1 MRNYLFLTAA
11 FVVMTAKP
19 QINEKEKLSIERVVE
34 KLSLNATTAHAER
47 LKMKNALIEYDNYTK
62 SFLPSISFSFLPV
75 QFNRSLR
82 LLQNASDGSYS
93 YVEDYSNSSSG
104 GVNIKQKIGITGG
117 EITAGSSLNYLR
129 EFSRNRNSF
138 NSTIFNFGYSQ
149 SLLGGGKTYRY
160 ESRLQRVEKEL
171 ALKNYCSAISSVQ
184 RNALSLYLD
193 AFLNKLE
200 SDLSKKDVAIND
212 TLLSIAK
219 LKRQQRIITE
229 YDYNQIELQNLNTR
243 YAERKCKNSM
253 EEAMRKLT
261 TFLNIDSEIELAEP
275 DCSLLPLQIGEI
287 IVMEKVQKN
296 NPQRLEKQSKIIQ
309 AQAALHKARLQTTI
323 NGTLSINYGANQY
336 AESLTDAYANYN
348 SRQAV
353 SIGFQIPIFGW
364 GINRNKRKI
373 AKNLYESTMMQIETE
388 QKEFDNSIR
397 EQINGYNHAI
407 NTLKIAELTFVLSK
421 KQYRLAVKKF
431 ELGSISVYELTSA
444 DKEQYAA
451 MKQYYAAINNLYTSY
466 YALRHLAL
474 YDFAEKKD
482 LEDIFIHK

>member
-1 MRNYLFLTAA
+1 MRIYVFFATA

-19 QINEKEKLSIERVVE
+19 QNNKKETLSIESVVKE
-34 KLSLNATTAHAER
+34 LSLNATTAHAER
-47 LKMKNALIEYDNYTK
+47 LKMANSLMEYDNYAK
-62 SFLPSISFSFLPV
+62 SFLPSVSFSFLPV

-82 LLQNASDGSYS
+82 LLQNSSDGSYS

-104 GVNIKQKIGITGG
+104 GVNITQKIGITGG
-117 EITAGSSLNYLR
+117 EVTAGSSLNYLR

-149 SLLGGGKTYRY
+149 PLLGGGKTYRY

-184 RNALSLYLD
+184 RSALSLYLD

-219 LKRQQRIITE
+219 L
-229 YDYNQIELQNLNTR
+229 
-243 YAERKCKNSM
+243 
-253 EEAMRKLT
+253 
-261 TFLNIDSEIELAEP
+261 
-275 DCSLLPLQIGEI
+275 
-287 IVMEKVQKN
+287 
-296 NPQRLEKQSKIIQ
+296 EKQSKIIQ
-309 AQAALHKARLQTTI
+309 AQAALHKAKLQTTF
-323 NGTLSINYGANQY
+323 NGTLALNYGANQY
-336 AESLTDAYANYN
+336 AENLTDAYANYN

-353 SIGFQIPIFGW
+353 SIAFQIPIFGW

-373 AKNLYESTMMQIETE
+373 AKNLYESTMMQIEKE
-388 QKEFDNSIR
+388 QKEFDNSIK
-397 EQINGYNHAI
+397 EQVNGYNHAI
-407 NTLKIAELTFVLSK
+407 NTLNIAEQTFVLSK

-451 MKQYYAAINNLYTSY
+451 MKQYYAAVNDLYTTY
-466 YALRHLAL
+466 YSLRHLTL

-482 LEDIFIHK
+482 LEDIFIHN